1 MCYTVGK
8 ISPYLFITTSLYASL
23 FMIITIVTLLLAAA
37 AFVWGRLRADIV
49 ALIAL
54 LVLTLSGVISTSEA
68 LSGFANPIVIMMIG
82 LFVVGGAIFNTGL
95 AKMIGARMLKLAGRS
110 QTRMFLLVMGATALI
125 GAFVSNTGTVALMLP
140 IVVSMVRGTGVSV
153 SRFLMPLAF
162 ASSLGGMMT
171 LIGTPP
177 NLVIAEVWEEAG
189 HAPLSFFSFFPA
201 GAVCLVAGTLLL
213 IPLSR
218 IFLSGKGRQGE
229 ETAVRASKSP
239 EQLVSEYQLDTELYS
254 LTIRPGSTLAGRTL
268 AELNLRADFGI
279 DVLEVRS
286 GDTPGRLIRNV
297 SQHAADPTAELAQN
311 ETLYVRGDH
320 RAVERMAQ
328 VYDLAVECGDA
339 DSLQFYDI
347 GVAEIVPMP
356 QSAIL
361 NNTIAQVDFRNRYGV
376 NVVGVRRRN
385 HIITTSLGQF
395 TIHQGDVLLVQG
407 SWEAIGRLSA
417 ESRLWVVLGQPL
429 AEAAKVTLDYK
440 APVAALIMAAMVVSL
455 IFDIVPAVVS
465 VLVAAVLMIIT
476 GCFRN
481 VEDAYKTIN
490 WESAV
495 LIAAMMPM
503 SFALEKTGVSE
514 LVAGSLVG
522 SLGQY
527 GPLMLLAG
535 IFFTTSVMTLF
546 ISNTATAVLMAPI
559 ALESA
564 LAFGVSPLPF
574 LFAVTYGASLCFA
587 SPFSTPPNALVMPA
601 GQYTFMDYI
610 KVGLPLQVALGIIM
624 VFLLPLFFP
633 F

>member
-1 MCYTVGK
+1 
-8 ISPYLFITTSLYASL
+8 
-23 FMIITIVTLLLAAA
+23 MIITIVTLLLAAA
-37 AFVWGRLRADIV
+37 GFIWGKLRADIV

-54 LVLTLSGVISTSEA
+54 LVLAISGVISTSEA
-68 LSGFANPIVIMMIG
+68 LSGFSNPIVIMMIG

-95 AKMIGARMLKLAGRS
+95 AKMIGARLLKLSGDS
-110 QTRMFLLVMGATALI
+110 ELKMFLLVMAATALI
-125 GAFVSNTGTVALMLP
+125 GGFVSNTGTVALMLP
-140 IVVSMVRGTGVSV
+140 IVVSMTAGKGESP

-189 HAPLSFFSFFPA
+189 HSPLGFFSFFPA

-218 IFLSGKGRQGE
+218 IFLSKKGSG
-229 ETAVRASKSP
+229 TKSDSGFKSIR
-239 EQLVSEYQLDTELYS
+239 QLVKEYRLDRGIFALKIS
-254 LTIRPGSTLAGRTL
+254 DNSTLKGRTL
-268 AELNLRADFGI
+268 ADLNLRAAHGI
-279 DVLEVRS
+279 DVLEVRK
-286 GDTPGRLIRNV
+286 GDTPGRLIKNI
-297 SQHAADPTAELAQN
+297 SQHAAEPSTPLSAG
-311 ETLYVRGDH
+311 ETLYVRG
-320 RAVERMAQ
+320 E
-328 VYDLAVECGDA
+328 E
-339 DSLQFYDI
+339 DSVDKFAREYGLETAESDTAGLQFYDI
-347 GVAEIVPMP
+347 GIAEIVPMP
-356 QSAIL
+356 NSAIL
-361 NNTIAQVDFRNRYGV
+361 KKTIGDIGFRSTYGV
-376 NVVGVRRRN
+376 NVIGVRRKN
-385 HIITTSLGQF
+385 QIISASLADL
-395 TIHQGDVLLVQG
+395 TVHQSDVLLVQG
-407 SWEAIGRLSA
+407 SWEAIARLGK
-417 ESRLWVVLGQPL
+417 ERKLWVVLGQPL
-429 AEAAKVTLDYK
+429 EEAAKVTLDYK
-440 APVAALIMAAMVVSL
+440 APVAAIIMAAMVVSL
-455 IFDIVPAVVS
+455 VLDLVPAVVS
-465 VLVAAVLMIIT
+465 VLTAAILMILT

-514 LVAGSLVG
+514 LVAGSLVD
-522 SLGQY
+522 SLGSF

-610 KVGLPLQVALGIIM
+610 KVGLPLQITLGILMI
-624 VFLLPLFFP
+624 LILPLFFP

>member
-1 MCYTVGK
+1 
-8 ISPYLFITTSLYASL
+8 
-23 FMIITIVTLLLAAA
+23 MIITLITLLLAAA
-37 AFVWGRLRADIV
+37 GFVWGKLRADIV

-54 LVLTLSGVISTSEA
+54 LILTLSGVITTSEA
-68 LSGFANPIVIMMIG
+68 LSGFSNPIVIMMIG

-95 AKMIGARMLKLAGRS
+95 AKMIGARLMKLAGNS
-110 QTRMFLLVMGATALI
+110 ETRMFLLVMGATALI

-140 IVVSMVRGTGVSV
+140 IVVSMAAGAGVSN

-189 HAPLSFFSFFPA
+189 HSPLGFFSFFPA

-218 IFLSGKGRQGE
+218 WFLSGKGKN
-229 ETAVRASKSP
+229 KSQQDGGAKSI
-239 EQLVSEYQLDTELYS
+239 EQLVSEYNLDKKLYG
-254 LTIRPGSTLAGRTL
+254 LTIKSYSPLDGKTLADF
-268 AELNLRADFGI
+268 NLRGQYGI
-279 DVLEVRS
+279 DVLEVRK
-286 GDTPGRLIRNV
+286 GDNSGRLIKNV
-297 SQHAADPTAELAQN
+297 SHHAADPTAVLSAG
-311 ETLYVRGDH
+311 ETLFVRGDSE
-320 RAVERMAQ
+320 AVDKFAEE
-328 VYDLAVECGDA
+328 YDLSFGEGDGGG
-339 DSLQFYDI
+339 LQFYDI
-347 GVAEIVPMP
+347 GIAEIVPLP
-356 QSAIL
+356 NSAIYR
-361 NNTIAQVDFRNRYGV
+361 NTIAEIGFRSRYDV
-376 NVVGVRRRN
+376 NVIGVRRNNR
-385 HIITTSLGQF
+385 IITSSLGD
-395 TIHQGDVLLVQG
+395 IKVRQGDVLLVQG
-407 SWEAIGRLSA
+407 SWGAIAKLGNERK
-417 ESRLWVVLGQPL
+417 LWVVLGQPL
-429 AEAAKVTLDYK
+429 KEAAKVTLDYK
-440 APVAALIMAAMVVSL
+440 APIAALIMAAMVISL
-455 IFDIVPAVVS
+455 VFDFVPAVVS
-465 VLVAAVLMIIT
+465 VLVAAILMILT

-522 SLGQY
+522 SLGQF

-559 ALESA
+559 AMNSA
-564 LAFGVSPLPF
+564 LVFGVSPLPF

-610 KVGLPLQVALGIIM
+610 KVGLPLQVLLGILM
-624 VFLLPLFFP
+624 VFILPLFFP